1 MLGRSYLP
9 NDQPFWSI
17 DPFVKDTCWWS
28 WQHQRGGKGEHYK
41 VGNTRHAREAMSDT
55 AAHLWEPFSPPWY
68 FCRKT
73 DAFLGIWPLLAVTE
87 IFSSWCSSP
96 RAVKTNPWTPH
107 QCACQTTAGA
117 STSLHSCDDQ
127 CHNTMCMPGLVYAA
141 PNWSMQGNKA
151 SSMNKV
157 MGSRF
162 GRFLWVMNT
171 INTNCRTV
179 CFSYHKYCE

>member
-1 MLGRSYLP
+1 MQGKPCQTQLPIMRAFFTTLVLLQEDRCLLGNL
-9 NDQPFWSI
+9 
-17 DPFVKDTCWWS
+17 
-28 WQHQRGGKGEHYK
+28 
-41 VGNTRHAREAMSDT
+41 A
-55 AAHLWEPFSPPWY
+55 
-68 FCRKT
+68 
-73 DAFLGIWPLLAVTE
+73 LLAVTE
-87 IFSSWCSSP
+87 IFSSWFSSP

-162 GRFLWVMNT
+162 GRVLWVMNT